1 MSNCYLWDNNEN
13 AKHDLTNIVH
23 EEVVENCFN
32 TIAARSVTDI
42 IVAICTR
49 DMNPQG
55 LAETFSSSLQ
65 LSIHERYYSENYS
78 KGR

>member
-32 TIAARSVTDI
+32 TIAPRSVTDI

-49 DMNPQG
+49 GMNPQG
-55 LAETFSSSLQ
+55 LAETFPSSLQ
-65 LSIHERYYSENYS
+65 ISIHERYYAENYS
-78 KGR
+78 KAR